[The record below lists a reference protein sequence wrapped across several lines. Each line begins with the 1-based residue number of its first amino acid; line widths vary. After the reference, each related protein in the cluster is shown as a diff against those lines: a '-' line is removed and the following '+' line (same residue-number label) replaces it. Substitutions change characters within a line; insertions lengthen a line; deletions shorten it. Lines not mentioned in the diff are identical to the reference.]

1 MNGNFKKICH
11 ITTVHSPFDV
21 RIFHKE
27 CKTLL
32 KKSGYEV
39 ILIAQNNNNELVDGI
54 NIIALQKA
62 KNRLQRMTFLPF
74 KAFKLALKQK
84 ANIYHFHDPELIVL
98 GVALKLFMKKVI
110 YDVHEDIPEQILSK
124 TYMPKI
130 LRKVISLGFNLI
142 EKNSAR
148 FFDYVI
154 TTTDFIKSKFLKYNR
169 KVIDVKNY
177 ISKQYIKNTIDKA
190 SKSNDFIVIFA
201 GGIYKERGILEG
213 IKACNMLRELP
224 VRFLIFGEMDS
235 TYYSEIKEV
244 DTLGRLDYKGVL
256 PYEKILM
263 EFAKADIGFVCDYPL
278 KRHMEGLPIKLFE
291 YMAVGI
297 PIIASNFPLWKEI
310 VEKNNCGICVDP
322 TKPEEIAKAIKY
334 LITHPDEAKKMGE
347 NGRKAVLEKYNWEKE
362 SEKLLNVYKEILDK
376 K

>member
-1 MNGNFKKICH
+1 MKTTKICH
-11 ITTVHSPFDV
+11 LTSVHPRYDT

-27 CKTLL
+27 CKTLSNAGFDVNLIVADGKGDEIDKIKIYDVGKPINRKERML
-32 KKSGYEV
+32 KTTKKV
-39 ILIAQNNNNELVDGI
+39 F
-54 NIIALQKA
+54 QKA
-62 KNRLQRMTFLPF
+62 LEVN
-74 KAFKLALKQK
+74 AD
-84 ANIYHFHDPELIVL
+84 IYHFHDPELIPI
-98 GVALKLFMKKVI
+98 GLKLKKLDKKVI
-110 YDVHEDIPEQILSK
+110 YDVHEDVPEQIMSK
-124 TYMPKI
+124 NYIPKSFRKI
-130 LRKVISLGFNLI
+130 LSIGINLI
-142 EKNSAR
+142 EKNSVR
-148 FFDYVI
+148 LFDYIVVP
-154 TTTDFIKSKFLKYNR
+154 TDFIKSKFLKYNR

-190 SKSNDFIVIFA
+190 SKSNDFILIFA
-201 GGIYKERGILEG
+201 GSIYKERGILEG
-213 IKACNMLRELP
+213 IKACNMLRELT

-263 EFAKADIGFVCDYPL
+263 ELAKADIGFVCDYPL
-278 KRHMEGLPIKLFE
+278 KRHMEGLPTKLFE

-297 PIIASNFPLWKEI
+297 PVIASNFPLWKEI

-322 TKPEEIAKAIKY
+322 TNPEEIAKAIEY
-334 LITHPDEAKKMGE
+334 LITHPNEARKMGE